1 MKIFLTLLKV
11 DLMRL
16 FGLNKAIRS
25 GKGGR
30 RILMLAAVA
39 VLIGLLVVV
48 ESAAMTAVIASFFE
62 QGSRYKALSLS
73 LCVYFIVMLFLT
85 IGTSR
90 VLFGCSDYDLLMSL
104 PVKPSAVV
112 LSKIAYVYIV
122 DFLFAVAF
130 LIPAAVICGIADA
143 RLIPYCVCAVPAC
156 LVLPILPMSVGI
168 GIGTLVSY
176 VMTKIKNKTVSGII
190 ASVVFIALYLLFVFG
205 TQTSDDNE
213 IAAFFASSA
222 FAPVWFVAAGI
233 SGKPLNLLAFVFG
246 SLAVG
251 AVCTWLISKNFKR
264 INMAISAKTG
274 GGKFVM
280 TGQERTSVTKTLF
293 KREIKLFASSATNIM
308 NSLIGPVIAIAL
320 AVMFVVNGGVSSFVD
335 GADLADAQV
344 AETLKKLS
352 EMLTAALPFIPLMMI
367 SVSTYSSYA
376 FSLEGK
382 RLWVLKSLPVSAKSI
397 VKVKLFVALM
407 LTLPAG
413 LVATVIMG
421 IGLNAGVFDVIVSC
435 IIVCAYSLFGVT
447 FGLVINLKFNF
458 FDWRSE
464 AEVVKRGSSV
474 MICMLVGMLGVLPL
488 GAIQIA
494 STMLANRYLGWV
506 LILAILAV
514 LCAVF
519 LKILFSTC
527 EEKFLRLG
535 EDK

>member
-30 RILMLAAVA
+30 RILTLAAVA
-39 VLIGLLVVV
+39 ILIGLLVVV

-62 QGSRYKALSLS
+62 QGFRYKALSLA
-73 LCVYFIVMLFLT
+73 LCMYFIVILFLT

-90 VLFGCSDYDLLMSL
+90 VLFGCSDYDLLISL

-130 LIPAAVICGIADA
+130 LVPAAVICGIADGC
-143 RLIPYCVCAVPAC
+143 LLPYCICSAIAC
-156 LVLPILPMSVGI
+156 FALPILPMSIAI

-176 VMTKIKNKTVSGII
+176 VMAKIKNKTLSGII
-190 ASVVFIALYLLFVFG
+190 ASAVFIALYLLFLFG
-205 TQTSDDNE
+205 TQSTDDNE
-213 IAAFFASSA
+213 IAAFFGSSA
-222 FAPVWFVAAGI
+222 FTPVWFIAAGI
-233 SGKPLNLLAFVFG
+233 SGKPLNLAAFVFG
-246 SLAVG
+246 SFAIG
-251 AVCTWLISKNFKR
+251 AVCTWLISKNYKR
-264 INMAISAKTG
+264 INMAIFAKSG

-280 TGQERTSVTKTLF
+280 TGQTRTSVTKTLF
-293 KREIKLFASSATNIM
+293 RREIKLFASSATNVM
-308 NSLIGPVIAIAL
+308 NSLIGPVVAIAL
-320 AVMFVVNGGVSSFVD
+320 AVMFVVNGGTTSFID
-335 GADLADAQV
+335 GTGLTDAELAEAL
-344 AETLKKLS
+344 AELS
-352 EMLTAALPFIPLMMI
+352 GILTAALPFVPLMMI

-382 RLWVLKSLPVSAKSI
+382 RLWVLKSLPVSAVSI
-397 VKVKLFVALM
+397 VKVKLLVALM
-407 LTLPAG
+407 LALPAG
-413 LVATVIMG
+413 LIATTIFG
-421 IGLNAGVFDVIVSC
+421 IGLNANALDIIFSC
-435 IIVCAYSLFGVT
+435 VIVCAYSLFGVT

-474 MICMLVGMLGVLPL
+474 MICMLVGMLGVIPL
-488 GAIQIA
+488 AAIQIA
-494 STMLANRYLGWV
+494 STMLVGRYLGWA
-506 LILAILAV
+506 LILAILVV

-519 LKILFSTC
+519 LKMLFSTC

-535 EDK
+535 EEK